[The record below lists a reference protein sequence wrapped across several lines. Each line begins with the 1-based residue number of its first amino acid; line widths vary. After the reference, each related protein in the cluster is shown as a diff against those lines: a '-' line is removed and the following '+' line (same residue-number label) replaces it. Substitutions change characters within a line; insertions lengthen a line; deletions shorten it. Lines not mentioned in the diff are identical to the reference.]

1 MYAPQTTGNL
11 LMIRPVNFGYNAET
25 AVNNSFQT
33 AQPNQQQVAAEAV
46 LEFDTFVEKLRAE
59 GVHVTVV
66 QDTPDPYTPD
76 SIFPNNWISFHAD
89 GTVVLYPMFAE
100 NRRKERKAG
109 VLEAVFS
116 AFSHRL
122 TIDFSPREAEN
133 SFLEGTGSMVLDRQ
147 HNICYACLSART
159 DGRLVD
165 EWCKIMG
172 YTPVVFDALDGA
184 GQPIYH
190 TNVVMAVADRYV
202 VICMEAVANE
212 AQKQL
217 LTQTIEGC
225 GKTVVAISFEQMNAF
240 AGNMLQVS
248 AAGGQPLLVMSTQ
261 AWQSLTEAQ
270 QQYLSSMNKVLH
282 SSLYTIEANGGGSA
296 RCMMAEVHLP
306 PKA

>member
-1 MYAPQTTGNL
+1 MSASQTTGNL

-33 AQPNQQQVAAEAV
+33 AQPDQQKVAADAV
-46 LEFDTFVEKLRAE
+46 HEFDTFVEKLRAE
-59 GVHVTVV
+59 GVNVTVV

-109 VLEAVFS
+109 VLEAIFTK
-116 AFSHRL
+116 FNHRL

-147 HNICYACLSART
+147 HKICYACLSPRT
-159 DGRLVD
+159 HSGLVE
-165 EWCKIMG
+165 EWCKMMN

-184 GQPIYH
+184 GKPIYH

-202 VICMEAVANE
+202 VICMDAVAAE

-217 LTQTIEGC
+217 LAQTIKGC
-225 GKTVVAISFEQMNAF
+225 DKTVVPISFEQMNSF

-248 AAGGQPLLVMSTQ
+248 SGSGKPLLVMSTQ
-261 AWQSLTEAQ
+261 AWQSLTAEQ
-270 QQYLSSMNKVLH
+270 QQFLSSMNGVLH

-306 PKA
+306 LKA

>member
-1 MYAPQTTGNL
+1 MSAPQTTGNL

-33 AQPNQQQVAAEAV
+33 AQPDQQKVGADAV

-59 GVHVTVV
+59 GVNVTVV

-100 NRRKERKAG
+100 NRRKERKTG
-109 VLEAVFS
+109 VLEAVFNQYN
-116 AFSHRL
+116 HRL

-133 SFLEGTGSMVLDRQ
+133 SFLEGTGSMVLDRAY
-147 HNICYACLSART
+147 NICYACLSPRT
-159 DGRLVD
+159 NSGLVE
-165 EWCKIMG
+165 EWCKMMD
-172 YTPVVFDALDGA
+172 YTPVLFDALDGA
-184 GQPIYH
+184 GKPIYH

-202 VICMEAVANE
+202 VICMEAVATE
-212 AQKQL
+212 QQKQL
-217 LTQTIEGC
+217 LTQTITGC
-225 GKTVVAISFEQMNAF
+225 GKTVVPIRFEQMNSF

-248 AAGGQPLLVMSTQ
+248 SGSGQPLLVMSTQ
-261 AWQSLTEAQ
+261 AWQSLTNEQ
-270 QQYLSSMNKVLH
+270 QQYLISMNKVLH

-296 RCMMAEVHLP
+296 RCMMAEIHLP
-306 PKA
+306 VKG